1 MELLKNVL
9 IKEVGSLDKV
19 LYVDNLPK
27 SLLFRRVKK
36 MVIDPYDAQQRVV
49 PEYNLVD
56 GRKIPTNAQE
66 DELLPGIE
74 ISPTGDGAFVFF
86 LQMNEAKE
94 RLNDIKRF
102 IKSNVPVAERVPEA
116 VPYAIQPGIM
126 SSGTIPL
133 HNIPR
138 VVLPEPVSPPAA
150 KASVQVEAHT
160 AALPAKKE
168 RKPMS
173 EANKAAAKERLARAR
188 EIRRAQQV
196 GEIKA

>member
-19 LYVDNLPK
+19 FYVDNLPK
-27 SLLFRRVKK
+27 NLMYRRVKK
-36 MVIDPYDAQQRVV
+36 MIIDPYDAQQRVV
-49 PEYNLVD
+49 PEYDLVD
-56 GRKIPTNAQE
+56 GRKIPTNAMVE
-66 DELLPGIE
+66 ELLPGIE
-74 ISPTGDGAFVFF
+74 VSPTGDGAFVFF
-86 LQMNEAKE
+86 LMMNEAKE
-94 RLNDIKRF
+94 RLADIKRY
-102 IKSNVPVAERVPEA
+102 IKGAMPVAERIPEP
-116 VPYAIQPGIM
+116 VPYAIQPGVM

-138 VVLPEPVSPPAA
+138 VVLPEPVSPPVA
-150 KASVQVEAHT
+150 KAPVQVEAHA

-173 EANKAAAKERLARAR
+173 EANKIAARERLARAR
-188 EIRRAQQV
+188 EIKIAKQA